1 MGTSELEGWCTDPFG
16 LHEARWL
23 SDGVPTK
30 LVRDDGVESYE
41 DPPGEE
47 WTVTPSPIIEEPRD
61 TGREAEDLRRK
72 MSEAAEFGS
81 TWGSHMP
88 MPGQH
93 DSS

>member
-1 MGTSELEGWCTDPFG
+1 MGTPALEGWCTDPFG

-30 LVRDDGVESYE
+30 LVRDNGVESYE
-41 DPPGEE
+41 DPPDEE
-47 WTVTPSPIIEEPRD
+47 WTVTPSPIVEEPQD
-61 TGREAEDLRRK
+61 VGRETTDLRHR
-72 MSEAAEFGS
+72 MSEAAEFGA

-93 DSS
+93 RG

>member
-30 LVRDDGVESYE
+30 LVRDNGVESYE
-41 DPPGEE
+41 DPPDEE
-47 WTVTPSPIIEEPRD
+47 WTVTPSLIVEEPLD
-61 TGREAEDLRRK
+61 GGHEAEDLRRK
-72 MSEAAEFGS
+72 MSEAAEFGA

-93 DSS
+93 DQ

>member
-30 LVRDDGVESYE
+30 LVRDNGVESYE
-41 DPPGEE
+41 DPPDEE
-47 WTVTPSPIIEEPRD
+47 WTVTPSLIVEEPLD
-61 TGREAEDLRRK
+61 GGHEAEDLRRK
-72 MSEAAEFGS
+72 MSEAAEFGA

-93 DSS
+93 DE

>member
-30 LVRDDGVESYE
+30 LVRDNGVESYE
-41 DPPGEE
+41 DPPDED
-47 WTVTPSPIIEEPRD
+47 WTVTPSLIVEEPQD
-61 TGREAEDLRRK
+61 VGHEAEDLRRK
-72 MSEAAEFGS
+72 MSEAAEFGA

-93 DSS
+93 DQ

>member
-30 LVRDDGVESYE
+30 LVRDNGVESYE
-41 DPPGEE
+41 DPPDEE
-47 WTVTPSPIIEEPRD
+47 WAVRPSLIVEEPQD
-61 TGREAEDLRRK
+61 VGREAEDLRRK
-72 MSEAAEFGS
+72 MSEAAEFGA

-93 DSS
+93 DE

>member
-1 MGTSELEGWCTDPFG
+1 MGSSELEGWCTDPFG

-30 LVRDDGVESYE
+30 LVRDNGVESYE
-41 DPPGEE
+41 DPPDEE
-47 WTVTPSPIIEEPRD
+47 WTVTPSLIVEEPLD
-61 TGREAEDLRRK
+61 GGHEAEDLRRK
-72 MSEAAEFGS
+72 MSEAAEFGA

-93 DSS
+93 DQ

>member
-30 LVRDDGVESYE
+30 LVRDNGVESYE
-41 DPPGEE
+41 EPPDEE
-47 WTVTPSPIIEEPRD
+47 WTVTPSLIVEEPLD
-61 TGREAEDLRRK
+61 VGHEAEDLRRK
-72 MSEAAEFGS
+72 MSEAAEFGA

-93 DSS
+93 DE

>member
-1 MGTSELEGWCTDPFG
+1 MGISQLEGWCTDPFG

-30 LVRDDGVESYE
+30 LVRDNGVESYE
-41 DPPGEE
+41 DPPDEE
-47 WTVTPSPIIEEPRD
+47 WTVTPSLIVEEPLD
-61 TGREAEDLRRK
+61 VGHEAEDLRRK
-72 MSEAAEFGS
+72 MSEAAEFGA

-93 DSS
+93 DE

>member
-1 MGTSELEGWCTDPFG
+1 MGSSELEGWCTDPFG

-30 LVRDDGVESYE
+30 LVRDNGVESYE
-41 DPPGEE
+41 DPPDEE
-47 WTVTPSPIIEEPRD
+47 WTVTPSLIVEEPLD
-61 TGREAEDLRRK
+61 VGHEAEDLRRK
-72 MSEAAEFGS
+72 MSEAAEFGA

-93 DSS
+93 DE

>member
-30 LVRDDGVESYE
+30 LVRDNGVESYE
-41 DPPGEE
+41 EPPDEE
-47 WTVTPSPIIEEPRD
+47 WTVTPSLIVEEPLD
-61 TGREAEDLRRK
+61 GGHEAEDLRRK
-72 MSEAAEFGS
+72 MSEAAEFGA

-93 DSS
+93 DE

>member
-1 MGTSELEGWCTDPFG
+1 MGISQLEGWCTDPFG

-30 LVRDDGVESYE
+30 LVRDNGVESYE
-41 DPPGEE
+41 DPPDEE
-47 WTVTPSPIIEEPRD
+47 WTVTPSLIVEEPLD
-61 TGREAEDLRRK
+61 VGHEAEDLRRK
-72 MSEAAEFGS
+72 MSEAAEFGA

-93 DSS
+93 DQ

>member
-30 LVRDDGVESYE
+30 LVRDNGVESYE
-41 DPPGEE
+41 DPPDEE
-47 WTVTPSPIIEEPRD
+47 WTVTPSLIVEEPLD
-61 TGREAEDLRRK
+61 VGHEAEDLRRK
-72 MSEAAEFGS
+72 MSEAAEFGA

-93 DSS
+93 DE

>member
-30 LVRDDGVESYE
+30 LVRDNGVESYE
-41 DPPGEE
+41 DPPDEE
-47 WTVTPSPIIEEPRD
+47 WTVTPSLIVEEPLD
-61 TGREAEDLRRK
+61 VGHEAEDLRRK
-72 MSEAAEFGS
+72 MSEAAEFGA

-88 MPGQH
+88 MPGDH
-93 DSS
+93 DG